1 MWLHITKIKNNFINN
16 YTYCSSQSNVVTSV
30 IILESISNWI
40 NFFIPFKKSNF
51 FISLNDKSKNSKFF
65 IDSIPAIDFNL
76 LLHKIN
82 FFIPMK
88 GEKSSIFFIYD
99 PVKLIVFV
107 LSITPAGI
115 LYLYNKSNIYL
126 FIYLLIYI

>member
-1 MWLHITKIKNNFINN
+1 MWLYITKIKNNFINN

>member
-1 MWLHITKIKNNFINN
+1 
-16 YTYCSSQSNVVTSV
+16 
-30 IILESISNWI
+30 
-40 NFFIPFKKSNF
+40 
-51 FISLNDKSKNSKFF
+51 
-65 IDSIPAIDFNL
+65 
-76 LLHKIN
+76 
-82 FFIPMK
+82 MK